1 MVYLKFVQPTQQPT
15 LKLVLKVKPRQFSLC
30 VHNSI
35 FFFSCNYVLGE
46 STDTQFIAS
55 KALALVGAIV
65 CFISLVFIIVYLC
78 ENRACGIPRRLL
90 VVILVIQ
97 IIGSMNLNKTKQL
110 FNNCYPFFFF
120 FLVIAAAAGAA
131 IFFTSQMVS
140 ITNYT
145 SSIIYGGFVFFAG
158 IGLFAIAAI
167 LTIVEICL
175 QNEPDGEEEMYE
187 GGGGGGPMPRKFS
200 FLFFF
205 LLFSCWF

>member
-1 MVYLKFVQPTQQPT
+1 
-15 LKLVLKVKPRQFSLC
+15 
-30 VHNSI
+30 
-35 FFFSCNYVLGE
+35 
-46 STDTQFIAS
+46 
-55 KALALVGAIV
+55 
-65 CFISLVFIIVYLC
+65 
-78 ENRACGIPRRLL
+78 
-90 VVILVIQ
+90 
-97 IIGSMNLNKTKQL
+97 MNLNKTKQL